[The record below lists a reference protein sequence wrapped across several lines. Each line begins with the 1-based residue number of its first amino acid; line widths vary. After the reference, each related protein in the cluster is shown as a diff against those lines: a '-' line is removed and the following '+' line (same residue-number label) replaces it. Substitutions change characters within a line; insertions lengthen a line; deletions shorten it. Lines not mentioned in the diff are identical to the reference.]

1 MPRERLSMR
10 KIREVLRLRFEQRLS
25 LAKIAE
31 ACQVGIATVHEY
43 LKRAQEGG
51 LSWPLPPDW
60 SDEQI
65 EARLFPQALPL
76 CTAPRAQPDLARIA
90 QQLRRKGVTLFLLWE
105 EYRVLHPDGYG
116 YSRFCDL
123 YRDYAARL
131 DPRLRQ
137 THKAGEKLF
146 VDYAGQTIAI
156 TERATGTPRT
166 AQVFVATLGA
176 SDYTYAEATW
186 TQGLEDWIS
195 SHMRAF
201 AFFGGVPELVVPDN
215 LKSGVTS
222 PCYYDPQINPTYQE
236 MAEHYG
242 VAILPARVRK
252 PRDKAKVENH
262 VLHVERR
269 ILAPLRDRSFLSLEE
284 CNHAIAE
291 LLEILNRRSFQHLST
306 SRRQLFEELEFPA
319 MQALPLEA
327 YSFGQWK
334 KARVNID
341 YHIAVEHCFYSVPY
355 TLIRQEVEVRLS
367 QNVVEV
373 FYKGGRVASHPR
385 CTMTEAGNRLQ
396 RHVTCSE
403 HMPKAHQAYLE
414 WTPQRLAQWTGR
426 AGPATAALVE
436 QILRSRAHPQQG
448 FRSCLGLIRLAK
460 EYGDERLEAACA
472 KALLIDSPRYKSV
485 RSILQHKLDQ
495 APDQSPNP
503 ARTGG
508 SLSADAAHHANIRGA
523 TYYQPAAHQPAAE
536 DRNDSTDQ
544 RETGDH

>member
-10 KIREVLRLRFEQRLS
+10 KIREVLRLRFEQHLS

-31 ACQVGIATVHEY
+31 ACHIGIATVHEY
-43 LKRAQEGG
+43 LRRAQDAG
-51 LSWPLPPDW
+51 LCWPLPPDW
-60 SDEQI
+60 NDEQI
-65 EARLFPQALPL
+65 EARLFPLALP
-76 CTAPRAQPDLARIA
+76 ASASPRAQPDLAHVA

-105 EYRVLHPDGYG
+105 EYRAAHPDGYG
-116 YSRFCDL
+116 YSRFCEL

-131 DPRLRQ
+131 EPRLRQ
-137 THKAGEKLF
+137 NHKAGEKLF
-146 VDYAGQTIAI
+146 VDYAGETITV
-156 TERATGTPRT
+156 TERATGTPRS

-186 TQGLEDWIS
+186 SQGLEDWIA
-195 SHMRAF
+195 SHVRAF

-222 PCYYDPQINPTYQE
+222 PCYYDPDINPTYQE

-291 LLEILNRRSFQHLST
+291 LLDALNRRPFQHLAT

-319 MQALPLEA
+319 LQALPFEA
-327 YSFGQWK
+327 YSFGHWK

-341 YHIAVEHCFYSVPY
+341 YHVAVEHCFYSVPY
-355 TLIRQEVEVRLS
+355 ALIRQEVEVRLS
-367 QNVVEV
+367 GQVVEV
-373 FYKGGRVASHPR
+373 FHKGRRVASHPR
-385 CTMTEAGNRLQ
+385 CTTTESRLQ
-396 RHVTCSE
+396 RHVTCAE

-414 WTPQRLAQWTGR
+414 WTPQRLAQWADQ

-472 KALLIDSPRYKSV
+472 KALAIDSPRYKSV

-495 APDQSPNP
+495 APNQSPNP
-503 ARTGG
+503 TRAGG
-508 SLSADAAHHANIRGA
+508 SLSADAAPHANIRGA
-523 TYYQPAAHQPAAE
+523 AYYQPAGAN
-536 DRNDSTDQ
+536 RNDQT
-544 RETGDH
+544 ETGDH